1 MSGVVINASQ
11 LTKLLNLNL
20 IIQVIVNIPKKE
32 RLRSADKTKRHFF
45 SRLCV
50 GFLRDHSGALV
61 LVSKLLG

>member
-20 IIQVIVNIPKKE
+20 IIWVMVNMPKKE

-45 SRLCV
+45 PDSVV